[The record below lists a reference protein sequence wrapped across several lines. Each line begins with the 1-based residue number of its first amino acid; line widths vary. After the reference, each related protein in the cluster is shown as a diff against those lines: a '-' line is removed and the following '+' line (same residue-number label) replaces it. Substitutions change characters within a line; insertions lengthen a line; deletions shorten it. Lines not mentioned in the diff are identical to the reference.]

1 MSADQHAHEE
11 TLKIRVSDDQSVT
24 AVRTSPS
31 GSENGWLFVY
41 APGAGSN
48 ILDPFGGYAC
58 RFLSARGYVSVR
70 FQFPYKE
77 EGRRAPDRPPV
88 LEATWREVL
97 AAQHHAGL
105 KIVAGGKSMGGRI
118 ASQVVAKGATVARL
132 VLFAYPLHPPG
143 DPSRMRDKH
152 LPDIGV
158 PTLFCSGTR
167 DAFAQPDELSVAAS
181 KVGHSTLHLLDG
193 ADHGFG
199 VLKSSGRTK
208 EDVWEEAMGV
218 LADWIGF
225 C

>member
-1 MSADQHAHEE
+1 MPADQPIHEE
-11 TLKIRVSDDQSVT
+11 TVRITVSDDRSVT

-31 GSENGWLFVY
+31 GNGNGWLFVY

-48 ILDPFGGYAC
+48 IHDAFGRYAC

-97 AAQHHAGL
+97 AAQRHAGL
-105 KIVAGGKSMGGRI
+105 KIVAGGRSMGGRI
-118 ASQVVAKGATVARL
+118 ASQVVAKGATVDAL
-132 VLFAYPLHPPG
+132 ALFAYPLHPPG
-143 DPSRMRDKH
+143 DPSRRRDKH

-158 PTLFCSGTR
+158 PTLFCTGTR

-181 KVGHSTLHLLDG
+181 KVQHSTLHLLEG

-208 EDVWEEAMGV
+208 EDVWEEATNV
-218 LADWIGF
+218 LEGWMQS

>member
-1 MSADQHAHEE
+1 MRVDQSTHEE
-11 TLKIRVSDDQSVT
+11 TLKITVSDDRSVT
-24 AVRTSPS
+24 AVRTAPNGNS
-31 GSENGWLFVY
+31 NGWLFFY

-48 ILDPFGGYAC
+48 INDPFGRYAC

-97 AAQHHAGL
+97 ATQRHARL
-105 KIVAGGKSMGGRI
+105 KIVIGGRSMGGRI
-118 ASQVVAKGATVARL
+118 ASQVVAKGATVDAL

-143 DPSRMRDKH
+143 DPTRWRDKH
-152 LPDIGV
+152 LPAIKV
-158 PTLFCSGTR
+158 PTLFCPGTR
-167 DAFAQPDELSVAAS
+167 DAFAEPDELRMAAS
-181 KVGHSTLHLLDG
+181 KVPESSLHLLEG

-199 VLKSSGRTK
+199 VLKSSGRK
-208 EDVWEEAMGV
+208 REDVWEEATGA
-218 LADWIGF
+218 LEGWIRS